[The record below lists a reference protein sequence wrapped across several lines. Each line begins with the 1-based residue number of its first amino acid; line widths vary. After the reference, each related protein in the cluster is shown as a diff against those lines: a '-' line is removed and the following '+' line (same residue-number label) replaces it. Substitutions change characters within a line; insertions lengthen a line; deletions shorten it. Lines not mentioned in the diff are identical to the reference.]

1 MKRIIVLY
9 SDERPVA
16 LGMEEKLYQKALRNR
31 RRKYKP
37 GNKLIMNV
45 QLEDIVK
52 RPCKEKC
59 MVNVERANEQYILI
73 KVPKLEIK

>member
-16 LGMEEKLYQKALRNR
+16 LGMEEKLYQKALCYT
-31 RRKYKP
+31 RKNYKP
-37 GNKLIMNV
+37 GDKFIMKLE
-45 QLEDIVK
+45 LEDIMN

-59 MVNVERANEQYILI
+59 MVNVVRANEQYVLI